1 MIPCKN
7 KLFKKLLLFSFIFL
21 IVSVCCN
28 QIICASQKTAGN
40 KVKQQTQQV
49 KTQQRKIISTL
60 KNIEDR
66 LVVKQEFK
74 NGAAK

>member
-1 MIPCKN
+1 M
-7 KLFKKLLLFSFIFL
+7 
-21 IVSVCCN
+21 
-28 QIICASQKTAGN
+28 A
-40 KVKQQTQQV
+40 QQTQQV

>member
-28 QIICASQKTAGN
+28 QIICANQRPAEN
-40 KVKQQTQQV
+40 KVERQTQQV
-49 KTQQRKIISTL
+49 KTQQRKIISSL

-66 LVVKQEFK
+66 LVVRQEFK